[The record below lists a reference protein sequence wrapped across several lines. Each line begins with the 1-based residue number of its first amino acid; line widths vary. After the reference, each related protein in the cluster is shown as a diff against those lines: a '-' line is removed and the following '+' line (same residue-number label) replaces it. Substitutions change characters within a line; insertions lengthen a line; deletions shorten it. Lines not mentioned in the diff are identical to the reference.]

1 MKILTKTIQ
10 ICLAIFIFSASSI
23 ANEVN
28 LYSGRH
34 YDSDENFTLNLLS
47 KLV

>member
-1 MKILTKTIQ
+1 MNLITKLLQ
-10 ICLAIFIFSASSI
+10 VSLAVFIFSASSF

-34 YDSDENFTLNLLS
+34 YDSDEQLYAKFTA
-47 KLV
+47 